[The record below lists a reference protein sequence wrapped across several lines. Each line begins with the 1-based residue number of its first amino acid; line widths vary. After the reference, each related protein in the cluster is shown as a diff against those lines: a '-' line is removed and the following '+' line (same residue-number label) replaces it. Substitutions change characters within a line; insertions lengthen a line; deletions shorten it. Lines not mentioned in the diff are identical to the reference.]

1 MKKYATVSAKI
12 DVELK
17 KKMDELGI
25 SPSEAIRRALEHE
38 VDRRM
43 MELLRGRI
51 EKASVVLSKVSRD
64 AWVKA
69 IRESR
74 DGR

>member
-1 MKKYATVSAKI
+1 MRKYATVSAKI

-25 SPSEAIRRALEHE
+25 SPSEAIRRALEQE

-43 MELLRGRI
+43 MELLRERI
-51 EKASVVLSKVSRD
+51 EKASVVLSKVNRD

>member
-1 MKKYATVSAKI
+1 MGKYAIVSAKI
-12 DVELK
+12 DVGLK

-25 SPSEAIRRALEHE
+25 SPSEVIRRALEQE

-43 MELLRGRI
+43 KELFCGRI

-64 AWVKA
+64 AWVRTL
-69 IRESR
+69 RESR
-74 DGR
+74 DRG